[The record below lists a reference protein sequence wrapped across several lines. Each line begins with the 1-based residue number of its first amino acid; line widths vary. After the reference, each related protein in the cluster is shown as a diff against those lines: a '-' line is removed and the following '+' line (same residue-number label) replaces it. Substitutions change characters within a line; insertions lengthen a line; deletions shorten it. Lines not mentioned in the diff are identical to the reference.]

1 MWPSTLVALC
11 LILWAETLPAAASQI
26 QSSDCLACH
35 NDASL
40 VTSVQGKPVSLYIP
54 EKTFAQSV
62 HSVLNCTDCHTD
74 IKSIPHQPGLTK
86 PSCGYV
92 PQRRAVGIC
101 PKRARQGGTPRGEP
115 RGPVRRLSRRPTL
128 DSARHGSRL
137 QGLSQQHSQH
147 LRELSPA
154 KVCHERDRSQH
165 PSVLCL

>member
-1 MWPSTLVALC
+1 MWPRTLVALC

-40 VTSVQGKPVSLYIP
+40 VTSVQGKAISLYIP
-54 EKTFAQSV
+54 VKTFKQSV

-86 PSCGYV
+86 PSCGTCHSDEQAAYAQSV
-92 PQRRAVGIC
+92 HGKAILRGDTPA
-101 PKRARQGGTPRGEP
+101 ARC
-115 RGPVRRLSRRPTL
+115 V
-128 DSARHGSRL
+128 DCHGDPHRILPATDPASK
-137 QGLSQQHSQH
+137 GLSQQHSQH

-154 KVCHERDRSQH
+154 EVCHERGRPQH
-165 PSVLCL
+165 PSVLFL